1 MENLL
6 LIGMSQQLAM
16 RRQMDILANNI
27 ANMNTTA
34 FKSESVLF
42 EEHLVKTDSIER
54 PARSLAFVRD
64 VATIRNLT
72 EGRSEPTGNPLDLAI
87 VGKGFFTVGTVDGTR
102 YTRNGHFM
110 LDPEGR
116 LVTGEGNPVLDADGN
131 EITIQPGETALTI
144 SRDGSIST
152 SAGLKGRLGLVSFA
166 NEADM
171 KKIGTSL
178 YDTAQSAEPTP
189 TAEVIQGTLE
199 QSNVEPIIEVT
210 KMMQLLRNYQ
220 EVSQVMQ
227 RADELARQTI
237 KEAGQIPQA

>member
-42 EEHLVKTDSIER
+42 EQHLVKTDSAER

-87 VGKGFFTVGTVDGTR
+87 VGQGFFTIGTSEGTR

-116 LVTGEGNPVLDADGN
+116 LVTGEGDAVLDADGN
-131 EITIQPGETALTI
+131 EITIQPGETGLTI
-144 SRDGSIST
+144 TRDGSIST
-152 SAGLKGRLGLVSFA
+152 SAGPKGRIGLVSFE
-166 NEADM
+166 NEAEM

-178 YDTAQSAEPTP
+178 YDTSQRTEPSTSAQ
-189 TAEVIQGTLE
+189 VIQGTLE
-199 QSNVEPIIEVT
+199 QSNVEPVIEVT

-220 EVSQVMQ
+220 EVSSVMQ
-227 RADELARQTI
+227 RADELSRQAI